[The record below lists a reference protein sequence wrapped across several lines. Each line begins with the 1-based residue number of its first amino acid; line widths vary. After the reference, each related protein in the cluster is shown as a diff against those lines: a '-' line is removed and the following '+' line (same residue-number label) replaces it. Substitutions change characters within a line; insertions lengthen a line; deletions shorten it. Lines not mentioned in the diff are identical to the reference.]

1 MHLETNQEA
10 NRNVGGAVAA
20 VAHAP
25 PDSGRRGMVYLPGAI
40 NVADIMDSGLS
51 YGPIFL
57 RNYSTLLRNGRDSI
71 AERGARYKGAYTAPP
86 PSSRGRR
93 AALPSRHVRI

>member
-1 MHLETNQEA
+1 MYHKYSAYRYSPSARASRNDRETN
-10 NRNVGGAVAA
+10 RNGGGAVAA

-71 AERGARYKGAYTAPP
+71 AER
-86 PSSRGRR
+86 SQ
-93 AALPSRHVRI
+93 V

>member
-1 MHLETNQEA
+1 MRADRHISACTISTQRTGTHHPHVHLETDREA
-10 NRNVGGAVAA
+10 NRNGGGAVAA

-71 AERGARYKGAYTAPP
+71 AER
-86 PSSRGRR
+86 SQ
-93 AALPSRHVRI
+93 V